1 MTAQSGQTALV
12 QKQIAK
18 IYYTI
23 LFGKILLKTFMYNA
37 L

>member
-18 IYYTI
+18 IYSI